1 MDAPAPKKTDTK
13 TRILD
18 AAEALFALNGYKR
31 TSIKALALRAKVNQA
46 AVNYHF
52 GSKIALV
59 EKVIARRLSLI
70 NELRMQKFQALE
82 DAAWGRGRPA
92 EVKELL
98 RAFIEPVFTATDTMQ
113 KGTSF
118 LMIEGRAFAEP
129 DDTIRELFIRHF
141 QPSFMR
147 LSELMEEALPGLSAG
162 TLRWRL
168 HFVIGAMAHALRVCG
183 CQRPMPDIFPP
194 PHQIE
199 QVVNALVCFLASGM
213 NAPDSFQNG
222 QRGP

>member
-1 MDAPAPKKTDTK
+1 MDAPAPKKPDTK

-31 TSIKALALRAKVNQA
+31 TSIKVLAHRAKVNQA

-70 NELRMQKFQALE
+70 NDLRMQKFEAVE
-82 DAAWGRGRPA
+82 DAARGRGRPA
-92 EVKELL
+92 EVKDLL
-98 RAFIEPVFTATDTMQ
+98 RAFIEPVFTAADTMQ
-113 KGTSF
+113 KGTSL

-129 DDTIRELFIRHF
+129 DEAIRDLFIRHF

-147 LSELMEEALPGLSAG
+147 LSELMEDALPGLPAG
-162 TLRWRL
+162 ILRWRL
-168 HFVIGAMAHALRVCG
+168 HFVIGAMAHALRVCASP
-183 CQRPMPDIFPP
+183 QPMQDIFPP
-194 PHQIE
+194 AYQAE
-199 QVVNALVCFLASGM
+199 QVVNALVAFLTSGM
-213 NAPDSFQNG
+213 DAPENG
-222 QRGP
+222 QRDA